1 MQIGFSQMDITPA
14 LGTRM
19 AGQLMNYQAK
29 GIESEL
35 FATAMCLKQGGV
47 SVVFVSCDILL
58 ISNELATEI
67 AGKAQ
72 KESGIPAENIILCAT
87 HTHSGPIVQDIF
99 GMERDNRYVETLK
112 SKILLCIHTA
122 IQNSKEAVL
131 YVSQGQAEGYAFNR
145 RFLMSDGNI
154 ETHPLKGDPHIVKPE
169 GPDSTNLDVFYACD
183 TGEKPLGAAVVF
195 GCHATVLERDN
206 EMISSDYAGKVSS
219 YVSSQLG
226 GGIPVLFLQ
235 GASGNICQV
244 NPLDTSRKEAGLEW
258 AKIMGAGI
266 GQKAMDGIQKQK
278 MLAQGPLRVLTKQ
291 IQIPR
296 RAVDPEIL
304 EWAYR
309 HKEGDCE
316 LPVLSDYGTETYN
329 TLKPPRVYLEQIFK
343 TPFWADFY
351 AKEIRTL
358 ERDRKRQPDMPLEI
372 KVVAQDSWA
381 MVTLP
386 CELFVEWSLKV
397 RENSPFE
404 HTIVVELANGWN
416 GYIPTRQA
424 FERKGGYETKE
435 VTSTMLIPEAG
446 DMVLETV
453 MEMLETVKNK

>member
-1 MQIGFSQMDITPA
+1 MQIGFSQMNITPA

-47 SVVFVSCDILL
+47 SVVIVSCDILL
-58 ISNELATEI
+58 ISNELAATI
-67 AGKAQ
+67 AVAAQ
-72 KESGIPAENIILCAT
+72 KETGIPAENIILCAT

-112 SKILLCIHTA
+112 SKIAAAIRAA
-122 IQNSKEAVL
+122 IQNCKEAVL
-131 YVSQGQAEGYAFNR
+131 YTVRGQAAGYAFNR

-206 EMISSDYAGKVSS
+206 EWISSDYAGKVSS
-219 YVSSQLG
+219 YVSSRLG

-244 NPLDTSRKEAGLEW
+244 NPLDTSRKEVGLEW
-258 AKIMGAGI
+258 AKTMGAGI

-278 MLAQGPLRVLTKQ
+278 MLSQGPLRVLTKQ

-296 RAVDPEIL
+296 WAVAPELL
-304 EWAYR
+304 EWGYH
-309 HKEGDCE
+309 HKEMNCE

-329 TLKPPRVYLEQIFK
+329 TLKHPKVYLEQIFK

-351 AKEIRTL
+351 ANEIRTL

-386 CELFVEWSLKV
+386 CELFVEWSLKI
-397 RENSPFE
+397 REKSPFE

-453 MEMLETVKNK
+453 MEMLKIVKNK